1 VADVAVISVVS
12 TGVVGV
18 LGAAT
23 AMYGQRTT
31 FASEQEK
38 RREARRDD
46 LRGVLD
52 GAAAEAIAYQR
63 PLRDDEAP
71 QGTILVQIEQLVPE
85 LVKHQARIGVRLG
98 TQNAVYLRFSEVV
111 AATARLAHK
120 VAALP
125 SELTMLE
132 TASSEDHRPAWE
144 QAESANDDLNTC
156 IETFFNAA
164 SELVGVD

>member
-1 VADVAVISVVS
+1 VADVAVISVIS
-12 TGVVGV
+12 TGVVGI

-31 FASEQEK
+31 FATEREK

-52 GAAAEAIAYQR
+52 GAAADAIAYQR
-63 PLRDDEAP
+63 PLADDEAT
-71 QGTILVQIEQLVPE
+71 QGSILVQIEQLGPE

-98 TQNAVYLRFSEVV
+98 TQSAVYLRYYEVV
-111 AATARLAHK
+111 AATGTLANK

-125 SELTMLE
+125 SELTMDE
-132 TASSEDHRPAWE
+132 TAASEDARPAWE
-144 QAESANDDLNTC
+144 RAKSATDDLNAR
-156 IETFFNAA
+156 IEAFFNAA